1 MSEYIDEQTA
11 NIKTESKA
19 EILEDIKIITVGP
32 SNLTSHAAR
41 KPPIF
46 CDGDVG
52 SNLIKADYCQHF

>member
-19 EILEDIKIITVGP
+19 EILEDIKNITVGP

-41 KPPIF
+41 KHPIF
-46 CDGDVG
+46 CVG